1 MENLVDEKKKKDV
14 IVKKNKILRTHAQ
27 INDTIDNGEFYVDFD
42 SDSDSEGNNKSN
54 TKTIN
59 L

>member
-42 SDSDSEGNNKSN
+42 SDTDSEGNNKSN